1 MPGVLAER
9 PLLDRDGVTVADVAC
24 RHAAGRGDAVE
35 HRSGAAIVFVR
46 RGCFVRSAGGVT
58 ALLEPTVAFCVNAG
72 EEQRYDHPHQGG
84 DDCTAIGLD
93 SATVAAL
100 CGGDERL
107 PSGTLPTSPS
117 VDLNHRLLLAAAHRG
132 APAEELTER
141 ALTLAADA
149 LEVAV
154 PERLASGCPTTADA
168 HRRLADAVRE
178 QLAGD
183 PTRSLRELAGDLAVS
198 PHHVSRVFRSVTGQ
212 TISAHRMRL
221 RARSALE
228 RLAGGEH
235 NLARLAADTGFA
247 DQSHLCRVLRREL
260 GRSPSALRQLLA
272 PSFSRP

>member
-1 MPGVLAER
+1 MPGVLAEKA
-9 PLLDRDGVTVADVAC
+9 LLDRDGVTVADVAC

-35 HRSGAAIVFVR
+35 HRASAAIVFVR
-46 RGCFVRSAGGVT
+46 RGCFVRSGGGVT
-58 ALLEPTVAFCVNAG
+58 ALLEPSVAFCVNAG

-84 DDCTAIGLD
+84 DDCTAVGLD
-93 SATVAAL
+93 ATTVAAL

-117 VDLNHRLLLAAAHRG
+117 VDLDHRLLLAAAHRG

-141 ALTLAADA
+141 AISLAADA

-154 PERLASGCPTTADA
+154 PERLTSGCPTTADA

-178 QLAGD
+178 QLAAV
-183 PTRSLRELAGDLAVS
+183 PNRSLRELSRDLAVS

-235 NLARLAADTGFA
+235 NLARLAADAGFA

-260 GRSPSALRQLLA
+260 GRSPSALRQVLT